1 MKCSD
6 GAKTMSFFEF
16 AYVAYKMSLSGGYK
30 DINKGC
36 ASPGPFRTHTY
47 THTYTCTCTCTH
59 TYMSSDP
66 RLYPTHHTHYCAHH
80 TAQPPH

>member
-6 GAKTMSFFEF
+6 GAKTMSLFEF

-36 ASPGPFRTHTY
+36 ASPGSFR

-59 TYMSSDP
+59 TYLSSHR
-66 RLYPTHHTHYCAHH
+66 RLYPTLYTHYCTHH
-80 TAQPPH
+80 TPQPPH